1 MNNTYC
7 VIMAGG
13 IGSRFW
19 PVSTSEFPKQFHDI
33 LGTGET
39 LIQQTFRRLN
49 GITDADKI
57 LVVTHKKYRE
67 LVKEQLPQMPEK
79 NIILEPAR
87 RNTAPCITY
96 AAYRIQSEN
105 PDANILVAP
114 SDHIISNQEEFNRIA
129 NLALKTAAENP
140 FLITLG
146 IKPHRPDTGYG
157 YIQYVDQDNGE
168 AENEVK
174 VVKTFTE
181 KPSLDLAQQF
191 LESGDFLWNSGL
203 FVWNVKTFKQEL
215 KEHQPDLFNAF
226 EQGAEKFGTDEE
238 ADFVA
243 EFYPSCEN
251 ESIDYGLM
259 EKSEHVYLIPADF
272 GWSDLGTW
280 GSLYEHSTLDK
291 GKNAVIGEMVLTYN
305 AKGNILRVP
314 NEKTAVIEGLD
325 DYIVIDTKEALL
337 ICKKENEQ
345 LIKSFVSDVKLRFGD
360 ETGI

>member
-1 MNNTYC
+1 MTNTYC

-39 LIQQTFRRLN
+39 LIQQTFRRLR
-49 GITDADKI
+49 GITAADKI
-57 LVVTHKKYRE
+57 LVVTHKKYRD
-67 LVKEQLPQMPEK
+67 LVKEQLPEMPES

-96 AAYRIQSEN
+96 AAYRIQSED
-105 PDANILVAP
+105 PEANMLIAP
-114 SDHIISNQEEFNRIA
+114 SDHIISNQKEFERVSK
-129 NLALKTAAENP
+129 LALKTAAKNP
-140 FLITLG
+140 YLITLG

-157 YIQYVDQDNGE
+157 YIQFVDQDKDNANE
-168 AENEVK
+168 EVK

-203 FVWNVKTFKQEL
+203 FVWNLKTFKEEL
-215 KEHQPDLFNAF
+215 KKHQPDLFNTF
-226 EQGAEKFGTDEE
+226 EQGAEKFGTDQE

-243 EFYPSCEN
+243 DFYPSCEN

-259 EKSEHVYLIPADF
+259 EKSDQVYLIPADF

-280 GSLYEHSTLDK
+280 GSLYEHSNLDK
-291 GKNAVIGEMVLTYN
+291 QENAVIGERVLTY
-305 AKGNILRVP
+305 ASSKNIIRVP
-314 NEKTAVIEGLD
+314 NGKIAVVEGLE
-325 DYIVIDTKEALL
+325 DYIVIDTRESLL
-337 ICKKENEQ
+337 ICKKDNEQ

-360 ETGI
+360 DTGI